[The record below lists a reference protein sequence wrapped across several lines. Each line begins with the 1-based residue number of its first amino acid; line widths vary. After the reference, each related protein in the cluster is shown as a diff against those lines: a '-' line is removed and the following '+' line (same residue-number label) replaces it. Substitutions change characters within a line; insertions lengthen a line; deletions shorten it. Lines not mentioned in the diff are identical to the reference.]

1 MNRETKGDVIK
12 NGKTKN
18 GECEDA
24 EGLMQ
29 EEEKEG
35 DGEEEGL
42 MESEKEE
49 KRENGEKEGE
59 EDGLME
65 MEKEEKEEEGLME
78 GALARY
84 IVTRWSTPRI
94 ELVCEFLFLKKT
106 NFILYS

>member
-1 MNRETKGDVIK
+1 
-12 NGKTKN
+12 
-18 GECEDA
+18 
-24 EGLMQ
+24 MQ

-42 MESEKEE
+42 MDSEKKE
-49 KRENGEKEGE
+49 KREKEK
-59 EDGLME
+59 
-65 MEKEEKEEEGLME
+65 KEEEEEGLME

-94 ELVCEFLFLKKT
+94 ELVCEFLFLRKT

>member
-18 GECEDA
+18 GECEEDA

-35 DGEEEGL
+35 EEEGL
-42 MESEKEE
+42 MEMETEE
-49 KRENGEKEGE
+49 KREKK
-59 EDGLME
+59 
-65 MEKEEKEEEGLME
+65 EKEEEEEGLME

-84 IVTRWSTPRI
+84 IVTRWSTPCI
-94 ELVCEFLFLKKT
+94 ELVCEFLFLNKT
-106 NFILYS
+106 NFIFYS

>member
-18 GECEDA
+18 GECEEDA
-24 EGLMQ
+24 EALMQ

-42 MESEKEE
+42 MEREKE
-49 KRENGEKEGE
+49 KKE
-59 EDGLME
+59 
-65 MEKEEKEEEGLME
+65 EEEGLME

-84 IVTRWSTPRI
+84 IVTRWSTPCI

>member
-18 GECEDA
+18 GECEEDA
-24 EGLMQ
+24 EALMQ

-42 MESEKEE
+42 MDSEKEE
-49 KRENGEKEGE
+49 KGEKEK
-59 EDGLME
+59 
-65 MEKEEKEEEGLME
+65 KEEEEEGLME

-84 IVTRWSTPRI
+84 IVTRWSTPCI

>member
-1 MNRETKGDVIK
+1 
-12 NGKTKN
+12 
-18 GECEDA
+18 
-24 EGLMQ
+24 MQ

-42 MESEKEE
+42 MEREKKNEEE
-49 KRENGEKEGE
+49 KREKEEEEKG
-59 EDGLME
+59 
-65 MEKEEKEEEGLME
+65 EKEEEGLME

-84 IVTRWSTPRI
+84 IVTRWSTPCI

>member
-1 MNRETKGDVIK
+1 MIK

-18 GECEDA
+18 GECEEDA
-24 EGLMQ
+24 EALMQ

-42 MESEKEE
+42 MERETEE
-49 KRENGEKEGE
+49 KREKEKE
-59 EDGLME
+59 
-65 MEKEEKEEEGLME
+65 EEEGLME

-84 IVTRWSTPRI
+84 IVTRWSTPCI

>member
-1 MNRETKGDVIK
+1 MIK

-18 GECEDA
+18 GEFEEDA
-24 EGLMQ
+24 EALMQ

-42 MESEKEE
+42 MERETEE
-49 KRENGEKEGE
+49 KREKEKE
-59 EDGLME
+59 
-65 MEKEEKEEEGLME
+65 EEEGLME

-84 IVTRWSTPRI
+84 IVTRWSTPCI

>member
-18 GECEDA
+18 GECE
-24 EGLMQ
+24 
-29 EEEKEG
+29 
-35 DGEEEGL
+35 
-42 MESEKEE
+42 
-49 KRENGEKEGE
+49 ENG
-59 EDGLME
+59 
-65 MEKEEKEEEGLME
+65 EEEGLME

-84 IVTRWSTPRI
+84 IVTRWSTPCI